1 MFHFHKDTLHM
12 TYRHIVVIQV
22 FFFFLIYFLLLQ
34 ATLTEENVKFNG
46 KLLLTHREG

>member
-12 TYRHIVVIQV
+12 TYRHIVVIQG
-22 FFFFLIYFLLLQ
+22 FFVCLFCFLLLQ
-34 ATLTEENVKFNG
+34 ATLTKENVKFNG